1 VNGDRKG
8 GFSIAAKGFAA
19 GRRNLNRNVKDYKG
33 IGIPHPQRTRVRDF
47 RKTLLKQGF
56 GIFRKDS
63 KKMSADSKLST
74 APAAAV
80 EEFSFG
86 HTFGRHW
93 RSSVRYYGL
102 RHTVAQLAGAAY
114 RFFREFLP
122 GRRKAK
128 YGDLDYD
135 FAHSV
140 DTTRAN
146 VGFRAQ
152 LIAALNGHQYF
163 PTEPWIFEQMME
175 ALQSA
180 VSTQHSALSDEHSV
194 IGSQQSAAGG
204 ESMMWAGLEEFT
216 FVDLGSG
223 KGRVLLMAAQYGF
236 KRIIG
241 VEFMPEWHRVA
252 QENVRKFTSAA
263 VAGSR
268 PLPPIES
275 TCMDA
280 RDFDF
285 PPGRLVVYLF
295 NPFPEPVL
303 AEVLDRLRE
312 SLEKNPRPLLL
323 AYRFPEF
330 DSLIQK
336 TGWLSKIAGTEQW
349 VIYRDWQS

>member
-1 VNGDRKG
+1 MRAN
-8 GFSIAAKGFAA
+8 
-19 GRRNLNRNVKDYKG
+19 
-33 IGIPHPQRTRVRDF
+33 
-47 RKTLLKQGF
+47 
-56 GIFRKDS
+56 
-63 KKMSADSKLST
+63 SKLST
-74 APAAAV
+74 APAAASV
-80 EEFSFG
+80 EEFSFWR
-86 HTFGRHW
+86 TFGRHW

-102 RHTVAQLAGAAY
+102 QHTVAQLAGAAY
-114 RFFREFLP
+114 RFFCEFLP

-135 FAHSV
+135 FDHSV

-146 VGFRAQ
+146 VGFRSQ

-163 PTEPWIFEQMME
+163 PTEPWIFEQMMQ
-175 ALQSA
+175 ALLEQSTL
-180 VSTQHSALSDEHSV
+180 SNQHSASS
-194 IGSQQSAAGG
+194 
-204 ESMMWAGLEEFT
+204 GLQEFT

-241 VEFMPEWHRVA
+241 IEFMPEWHRVA
-252 QENVRKFTSAA
+252 QENIRKFTSAA
-263 VAGSR
+263 AAGSR
-268 PLPPIES
+268 PLPPIE
-275 TCMDA
+275 TICMDA

-285 PPGRLVVYLF
+285 PPGPLVVYLF

-303 AEVLDRLRE
+303 AAVLDRLRG
-312 SLEKNPRPLLL
+312 SMEKSPRPLLL

-349 VIYRDWQS
+349 VIYRLAIVRSKGSCE